1 MIHGEHSIGAF
12 EAKTHFSRV
21 LDRVEQGETILITR
35 HGHTIA
41 KLVPIKNENRERAKE
56 AMRRISDRRGR
67 LKTASLQD
75 LIETIHEGHQY
86 P

>member
-1 MIHGEHSIGAF
+1 MNNSEHSIGAF

-21 LDRVEQGETILITR
+21 LNRVEQGETIAITR

-41 KLVPIKNENRERAKE
+41 RLVPVEHNDRKQVE
-56 AMRRISDRRGR
+56 AAMDSILSRRKR
-67 LKTASLQD
+67 LGKASIQD
-75 LIETIHEGHQY
+75 LIGTIHEGHRQ